1 VCFELGFLVFV
12 MQHLYSSRRLP
23 GSDIEPFVAPP
34 PGGLGCPVTKV
45 LVDFFATDAVT
56 YQPSL
61 MIRPYMIDLVA
72 LPPVNKE
79 VCINFC

>member
-1 VCFELGFLVFV
+1 

-23 GSDIEPFVAPP
+23 GSGIEPFVAPP
-34 PGGLGCPVTKV
+34 PGGLGCLISKV
-45 LVDFFATDAVT
+45 LFDSIDTFATDAVT